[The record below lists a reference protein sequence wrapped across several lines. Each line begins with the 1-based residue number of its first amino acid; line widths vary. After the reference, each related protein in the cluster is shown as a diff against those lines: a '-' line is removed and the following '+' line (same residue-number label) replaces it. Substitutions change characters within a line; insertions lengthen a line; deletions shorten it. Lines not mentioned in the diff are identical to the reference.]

1 MSENKRNNINTQ
13 STKRVKNV
21 DNIPGKKTHK
31 RRKFKGTRLF
41 KILRMSLLIIIIL
54 FIVNIIFDVV
64 HYSSNK
70 IKLVIGE
77 NQINLKHDIIYDE
90 DHKCIYLSMEDIT
103 NLYDE
108 NIFYNNDTVITTY
121 NKHVA
126 VLEKDKTT
134 MSINDA
140 VIQISGSLKKEKDV
154 IYLPFSDMENVYDF
168 EYSYNNDSK
177 VLLVDS
183 ISEAKKESVVLK
195 NVKLKEKT
203 GFFSKSLEKLKK
215 STYVTVLG
223 EEGKYSKVRTSLG
236 NIGYVKTKKISTP
249 EQKREKMEEDTLTNI
264 NILQEYSNVDSSYQ
278 AIQDK
283 NPNNIVIPNIFNIPE
298 SFEVEKSIDLTNSK
312 FTGYKQWADEN
323 SIRVCPKVTLSASM
337 NKLCDTYVTRTYVI
351 NSLYTDLIKNKLKMI
366 CIDFE
371 TIDDKEGFYRFIIEM
386 VQRFKEAGIKVI
398 VKNHEGLDKQKL
410 EKIVDFV
417 ID

>member
-1 MSENKRNNINTQ
+1 M
-13 STKRVKNV
+13 
-21 DNIPGKKTHK
+21 
-31 RRKFKGTRLF
+31 
-41 KILRMSLLIIIIL
+41 
-54 FIVNIIFDVV
+54 
-64 HYSSNK
+64 
-70 IKLVIGE
+70 
-77 NQINLKHDIIYDE
+77 
-90 DHKCIYLSMEDIT
+90 
-103 NLYDE
+103 
-108 NIFYNNDTVITTY
+108 
-121 NKHVA
+121 
-126 VLEKDKTT
+126 
-134 MSINDA
+134 
-140 VIQISGSLKKEKDV
+140 
-154 IYLPFSDMENVYDF
+154 
-168 EYSYNNDSK
+168 
-177 VLLVDS
+177 
-183 ISEAKKESVVLK
+183 
-195 NVKLKEKT
+195 
-203 GFFSKSLEKLKK
+203 
-215 STYVTVLG
+215 
-223 EEGKYSKVRTSLG
+223 G

-264 NILQEYSNVDSSYQ
+264 NILQEYSNVDLSYQ

-386 VQRFKEAGIKVI
+386 VPRFKEAGIKVI